1 MPKANKQLL
10 FIALYIFGF
19 GVLSS
24 TAQIAMPGSKASP
37 TIGSANHEETA
48 PKEYI
53 IGGISTVGANFLDED
68 LLISVTGLSVG
79 KKIKLPYDEAI
90 SKAIK
95 NLWKQELFSDVN
107 ITIEKFIDDK
117 VFLKINVEERPRLS
131 RYNFKGIRKGEAQE
145 LKNKLNLVKAKVI
158 TEASKKE
165 SIVRIKKFFDEKGYG
180 NTTVKIREKADSVV
194 VNSVIL
200 TFDIEVGKKTKINQI
215 NISGNEN
222 ASESRLKRTLKN
234 TKESGRISLHR
245 ADDESVYGDT
255 SKRSFRKFLRNFGFL
270 SISKTLDAVDPYF
283 RPKFLKSSKFNAKKF
298 VEDKEAI
305 VEYYNTLG
313 YRDAA
318 VIADTIYTVK
328 NGNVNVDI
336 KVSEGSRYYFGD
348 ITWKGNTKYSNE
360 TLTKLLGIKRG
371 DIYDQELLAK
381 RTGAIPDP
389 NGQDISSLYMDDGY
403 LYFRIEPNETSV
415 VNDTINYEIRITE
428 GAQATINNITIEG
441 NDRTNENVI
450 RREIYTL
457 PGSKFS
463 RADIMR
469 TTRQIAGLGF
479 FNPEKT
485 IPTPKPRP
493 DGTVDINYSVEEK
506 SSDQLQMSMGFG
518 GGVNFYGQIGVTFN
532 NFSLRNMFKPR
543 LWDPL
548 PVGDGQRFA
557 VNYSSNGFTYNSLN
571 VSLTEPWLGGKKPT
585 ALTTNFMYSKYSS
598 TLSDN
603 SKSFIK
609 VFGGGMTLSKRV
621 KWPDD
626 NFVVSYGINYQNY
639 QLKQYSGL
647 IADFTDGYSN
657 NLFFKFA
664 IQRYSLDQPT
674 YPRSGSDISFSF
686 QFTPPYSSFNGTDYS
701 TVGQSQKYKWIEYH
715 KYRFKADWYKTLV
728 GNLVFKF
735 SAKMGF
741 LGYYNPDIGLSPFE
755 RFQLGG
761 DGLSGQNFFIGRDV
775 ISQRGYDV
783 YAQSATIF
791 NKYVAEIRYP
801 FSLSPTT
808 TIYGLMFADAGNAWN
823 NFSSFNPTRLN
834 RDVGVGI
841 RLFLPMFGLLGLD
854 YGIGLDRYQFTPNG
868 TGGGT
873 SLKDMSKITFMLGF
887 EPE

>member
-10 FIALYIFGF
+10 LIALFLLGPW
-19 GVLSS
+19 LNHAM
-24 TAQIAMPGSKASP
+24 AQIAMPGSSR
-37 TIGSANHEETA
+37 TSTSISATQPEG
-48 PKEYI
+48 PKEYT
-53 IGGISTVGANFLDED
+53 IGGISTSGAHFLDED
-68 LLISVTGLSVG
+68 LLIAVTGLSIG
-79 KKIKLPYDEAI
+79 KKVKLPYDESI
-90 SKAIK
+90 SKAIR

-107 ITIEKFIDDK
+107 ISIDKFIDDK

-131 RYNFKGIRKGEAQE
+131 RWNFKGIRKGEAQE
-145 LKNKLNLVKAKVI
+145 LNKKLSLVKSRVLTDA
-158 TEASKKE
+158 AKKE
-165 SIVRIKKFFDEKGYG
+165 SIVRIKKYFEEKGFG
-180 NTTVKIREKADSVV
+180 NTQVKLRERVDSVV

-200 TFDIEVGKKTKINQI
+200 TFDIEVGNKTKVNQI
-215 NISGNEN
+215 NFSGNEN
-222 ASESRLKRTLKN
+222 ASEARLKRTLKG
-234 TKESGRISLHR
+234 TKEAGRISLYR
-245 ADDESVYGDT
+245 ADDIAVFEDS
-255 SKRSFRKFLRNFGFL
+255 SKRSFGKYVRNFGFL

-283 RPKFLKSSKFNAKKF
+283 RPKFLKSSKFNDKKF
-298 VEDKEAI
+298 QEDKEAI

-313 YRDAA
+313 YRDAS
-318 VIADTIYTVK
+318 IIDDTIYTVK
-328 NGNVNVDI
+328 NGNINIDI
-336 KVSEGSRYYFGD
+336 KVSEGRRYYFGD
-348 ITWKGNTKYSNE
+348 MNWKGNTKYSNE
-360 TLTKLLGIKRG
+360 TLTKILGIKRG
-371 DIYDQELLAK
+371 DIYDQELLA
-381 RTGAIPDP
+381 RRIGTIPDP

-403 LYFRIEPNETSV
+403 LYFRIDPVETSV
-415 VNDTINYEIRITE
+415 DVDTINYEIRITE
-428 GAQATINNITIEG
+428 GAQATINNVTIEG
-441 NDRTNENVI
+441 NDRTNERVI
-450 RREIYTL
+450 RREIVTY

-463 RADIMR
+463 RADIMM
-469 TTRQIAGLGF
+469 TTRRIAALGF

-518 GGVNFYGQIGVTFN
+518 GGVSFYGQIGVTFN

-557 VNYSSNGFTYNSLN
+557 VNYSSNGVTYNSLN
-571 VSLTEPWLGGKKPT
+571 VSLTEPWLGGKKPNS
-585 ALTTNFMYSKYSS
+585 LTTNFIYSKYSQS
-598 TLSDN
+598 LADGSN
-603 SKSFIK
+603 SFIK

-621 KWPDD
+621 KWPDE
-626 NFVVSYGINYQNY
+626 NFVLSYGVNYQNY
-639 QLKQYSGL
+639 QLQKYSGL
-647 IADFTDGYSN
+647 ISDFTDGYSN
-657 NLFFKFA
+657 NLFFKVA
-664 IQRYSLDQPT
+664 IQRYTLDQPT

-686 QFTPPYSSFNGTDYS
+686 QFTPPYSSFNGTDYAS
-701 TVGQSQKYKWIEYH
+701 VGQAQKYKWIEYH
-715 KYRFKADWYKTLV
+715 KYRFKADWYKTIV
-728 GNLVFKF
+728 GNMVFKF

-783 YAQSATIF
+783 YASSATIF
-791 NKYVAEIRYP
+791 NKYVAELRYP

-808 TIYGLMFADAGNAWN
+808 TIYGLVFADAANAWN
-823 NFSSFNPTRLN
+823 NFSSFNPTKLN

-854 YGIGLDRYQFTPNG
+854 YGIGLDRYQFNPNG
-868 TGGGT
+868 TGKT